1 MAKKSERRD
10 EVDVNT
16 IKTIYN
22 MYICINTDEII
33 TFVSDFALTV
43 AVRVEL
49 YRIAN
54 SPNSFPGPIPARI

>member
-1 MAKKSERRD
+1 MKGD
-10 EVDVNT
+10 EEINK
-16 IKTIYN
+16 IKYMTKW
-22 MYICINTDEII
+22 INTDEII